1 MGLRNI
7 MLEGDN
13 VLRKRSR
20 EVTAVDDRIRMILD
34 DMLET
39 MRESDGVG
47 IAAPQVGILR
57 RMFVVEAEEGDVFE
71 IINPEII
78 EMEGSFIGEE
88 GCLSVPGIFG
98 KVERPERVKVKGLD
112 RYGKEMIYEATDLKA
127 VAICHEFDHLEGV
140 LFIDK
145 ATDLR
150 KAGEDE

>member
-7 MLEGDN
+7 MVEGDD

-20 EVTAVDDRIRMILD
+20 EVTTVDDRIRMILD

-39 MRESDGVG
+39 MHESDGVG

-57 RMFVVEAEEGDVFE
+57 RMFIVEAEEGDIFE

-88 GCLSVPGIFG
+88 GCLSVPGEQG
-98 KVERPERVKVKGLD
+98 EVERPYKVKVKALNEKGEEIIVEGEELLA
-112 RYGKEMIYEATDLKA
+112 RAL
-127 VAICHEFDHLEGV
+127 CHEIDHLEGV
-140 LFIDK
+140 LFVDK
-145 ATDLR
+145 VINAEGG
-150 KAGEDE
+150 K

>member
-7 MLEGDN
+7 MVEGDN

-20 EVTAVDDRIRMILD
+20 EVTVVDDRIRMILD

-39 MRESDGVG
+39 MREND
-47 IAAPQVGILR
+47 
-57 RMFVVEAEEGDVFE
+57 EGDVFE

-78 EMEGSFIGEE
+78 EIEGSFIGEE

-98 KVERPERVKVKGLD
+98 KVERPERIKVKGLD
-112 RYGKEMIYEATDLKA
+112 RYGKELICEATDLKA

-140 LFIDK
+140 L
-145 ATDLR
+145 
-150 KAGEDE
+150 

>member
-7 MLEGDN
+7 MVEGDD

-20 EVTAVDDRIRMILD
+20 EVTTVDDRIRMILD

-39 MRESDGVG
+39 MRESDGIG

-57 RMFVVEAEEGDVFE
+57 RMFIVEAEEGDVFE
-71 IINPEII
+71 MINPEII

-88 GCLSVPGIFG
+88 GCLSVPGVFG
-98 KVERPERVKVKGLD
+98 KVERPERIKVKGLD
-112 RYGKEMIYEATDLKA
+112 RYGNELICEAVDLKA
-127 VAICHEFDHLEGV
+127 VAICHELDHLEGV
-140 LFIDK
+140 LFTDK

>member
-20 EVTAVDDRIRMILD
+20 EVTIVDDRIRMILD

-150 KAGEDE
+150 KAGDDE